1 MKKIYISL
9 IILIVSISLLLTA
22 CESESSVEKTSL
34 ENGTKTILI
43 SIDAMTAKYWQ
54 DESLDLPNLRMLMAD
69 GAFAEKVNVVYPSS
83 TWVSHSSI
91 ITGGYPKKTG
101 ILGNWTV
108 DTEKKAI
115 VEIFGDMGID
125 KEQVME
131 AETLYDLA
139 HENGYSTASICWPV
153 TRGATKIDYNIPEF
167 YAQVFFDNF
176 ATKDFWNELKEAGL
190 PVHRYGDWSADH
202 SKVAMQ
208 DKLTADTAIY
218 LIENQKPDLM
228 MVHFLSPDSFG
239 HDYGPDSPEVIYT
252 LEYVDALIGEIV
264 KSLKEEDMFDSTNI
278 FITADHGMSLIHTD
292 IRPNLLFQQK
302 GWQKQGELQL
312 RTRLGP
318 PVISEETKVTCI
330 SNGGDGFVY
339 IFEEDEDEKQALMKE
354 VKEALLAT
362 EGIEKF
368 IDKDEYEELGL
379 PVAHKDSPDFIIECK
394 KGYQI
399 QTKPGEEVVA
409 QSIFL
414 GQHGYLPN
422 EDDEMKVA
430 LIAHGPDIKPG
441 IISEEIHSVD
451 IAPTIAKTMGLDL
464 KGADGKVLQQIIKP

>member
-1 MKKIYISL
+1 M
-9 IILIVSISLLLTA
+9 
-22 CESESSVEKTSL
+22 EE
-34 ENGTKTILI
+34 
-43 SIDAMTAKYWQ
+43 
-54 DESLDLPNLRMLMAD
+54 

-83 TWVSHSSI
+83 TWISHSSI
-91 ITGGYPKKTG
+91 ITGGYPKTTG

-115 VEIFGDMGID
+115 VEIFGDMGIE

-139 HENGYSTASICWPV
+139 HDNGYSTASICWPV

-167 YAQVFFDNF
+167 YAQVFFEHF
-176 ATKDFWNELKEAGL
+176 ATKDFWNELIDAGL

-202 SKVAMQ
+202 EKGSMQ
-208 DKLTADTAIY
+208 DKLTADIAMH
-218 LIENQKPDLM
+218 LIRNQKPDLM

-239 HDYGPDSPEVIYT
+239 HDYGPDSPEVIFA
-252 LEYVDALIGEIV
+252 LEYVDVLIGEIV
-264 KSLKEEDMFDSTNI
+264 ESLKEEDMFDNTNI

-302 GWQKQGELQL
+302 NWQKQGELQT
-312 RTRLGP
+312 RTRQGP
-318 PVISEETKVTCI
+318 PIISEETRVTCV
-330 SNGGDGFVY
+330 SNGGNGFVY
-339 IFEEDEDEKQALMKE
+339 VFEEDEDKKAALVKE
-354 VKEALLAT
+354 VKEALSSI

-379 PVAHKDSPDFIIECK
+379 PVEHKDSPDFIIECK

-409 QSIFL
+409 QSKFL
-414 GQHGYLPN
+414 GQHGYLPDG
-422 EDDEMKVA
+422 DDEMKVA

-441 IISEEIHSVD
+441 IIAEEIHSVD
-451 IAPTIAKTMGLDL
+451 IAPTIADIMGLELEDT
-464 KGADGKVLQQIIKP
+464 DGKVLKQIVIP